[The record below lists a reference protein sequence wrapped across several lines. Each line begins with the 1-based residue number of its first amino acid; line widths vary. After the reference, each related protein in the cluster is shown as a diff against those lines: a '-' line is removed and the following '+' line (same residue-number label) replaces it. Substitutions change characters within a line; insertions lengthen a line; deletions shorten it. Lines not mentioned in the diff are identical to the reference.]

1 MVKLHDEMK
10 ALEEALSEEQ
20 AKTVEIKEQ
29 IDEFKERMAAQ
40 NQEISNRIAEKE
52 QKEAQVIQL
61 QTCNTF
67 SMSTCIRLSSSD

>member
-10 ALEEALSEEQ
+10 ALEIAFVEEQ
-20 AKTVEIKEQ
+20 EKTAEMKEQ

-52 QKEAQVIQL
+52 KKEAQVII
-61 QTCNTF
+61 CHV
-67 SMSTCIRLSSSD
+67 IYIDY